1 MVNRL
6 LLALGLG
13 RAALPSCITCA
24 PADAGPCAI
33 TVGWTVAAMEL
44 PRTPRTTAAIPGAH
58 CRLWKPTLPAE
69 MFATRAFTT
78 AALLASLAFAAAAQN
93 ADGDREMARLLARP
107 RQLLLPEELRGNC
120 AGLTITIRTHIDRL
134 RTLQKQAKQE
144 QEGPASTLFG
154 DRPAAHDFAAEQER
168 VQALNIVLDAKG
180 CRPVNVDEELQNPA
194 PSPTPPAAQQRK
206 EPAAAARS
214 LLGR

>member
-1 MVNRL
+1 MRNHRRL
-6 LLALGLG
+6 DCRRHGIAPHTPNNGRNSWSTLPALE
-13 RAALPSCITCA
+13 T
-24 PADAGPCAI
+24 
-33 TVGWTVAAMEL
+33 
-44 PRTPRTTAAIPGAH
+44 
-58 CRLWKPTLPAE
+58 TLPAE
-69 MFATRAFTT
+69 MVATRAFTT
-78 AALLASLAFAAAAQN
+78 AALLVSLAFAAAAQN

-154 DRPAAHDFAAEQER
+154 DRPAAADFAREQER

-180 CRPVNVDEELQNPA
+180 CKPVNVDEELQK
-194 PSPTPPAAQQRK
+194 PSATPPATK
-206 EPAAAARS
+206 GGNEPAAI
-214 LLGR
+214 GRKAFPSK